1 MLKLKTI
8 YDHIIIG
15 SGIAGTRAAETI
27 RTLNSDADILMISS
41 EAGHPYKRTN
51 IDKHIAEGFSE
62 TDFLLHPEE
71 WYSENRIEY
80 ISEVSVD
87 SIQIPDKKV
96 ILNGDKIISF
106 GTLLLATGA
115 NPVIP
120 DFIKTGSV
128 PTYYIRTKTE
138 TLNFMREL
146 NNAESV
152 TIIGGG
158 VQSAEIA
165 EQCILKGKEVNLI
178 CRNSRLLRKYFP
190 ADYSS
195 EIENLLME
203 KGVNLYLSIDAYNIS
218 WSAESGYKIGFGDK
232 QLHSDMLVTSCGIE
246 AEVRL
251 AKTAG
256 IKTDKGIVVDEHCET
271 SVPGIFAAGD
281 CAQYGSQNPA
291 GLWHSAEYMGITA
304 GNNMCGKKESIGSK
318 TFRLKCELFGSFF
331 FSQNYSA
338 AGSLNS
344 ESFSGPSIQ
353 QRWFFKESAAAG
365 VIMTNDKPRAKTY
378 ERAVN
383 DGWNIYRIK
392 QELPV

>member
-1 MLKLKTI
+1 MLNLRTI

-71 WYSENRIEY
+71 WYAENRIEY
-80 ISEVSVD
+80 ISGVSVD
-87 SIQIPDKKV
+87 SILIPDKKV
-96 ILNGDKIISF
+96 ILNGDKIISY
-106 GTLLLATGA
+106 GSLLLATGA
-115 NPVIP
+115 DPLIP
-120 DFIKTGSV
+120 DFIKSSGV
-128 PTYYIRTKTE
+128 PSYYIRTKTE
-138 TLNFMREL
+138 TINFMNKL
-146 NNAESV
+146 NDAESV

-165 EQCILKGKEVNLI
+165 EQCILKEKEVNLI
-178 CRNSRLLRKYFP
+178 CRNNHLLKKYFP
-190 ADYSS
+190 ADYSR
-195 EIENLLME
+195 EIENLLTG
-203 KGVNLYLSIDAYNIS
+203 KGVNLYLSTDAYNIS
-218 WSAESGYKIGFGDK
+218 WSAKPGYEISIGEK
-232 QLHSDMLVTSCGIE
+232 RLHSDLLVTSCGIE
-246 AEVRL
+246 ARTLL
-251 AKTAG
+251 AKNARL
-256 IKTDKGIVVDEHCET
+256 KTDKGIVVNEHCET

-281 CAQYGSQNPA
+281 CAQYGLQNPA

-338 AGSLNS
+338 AGNLQF
-344 ESFSGPSIQ
+344 ESFIGTSVQ

-365 VIMTNDKPRAKTY
+365 VIMTNDKPRAKIY
-378 ERAVN
+378 EKAVN
-383 DGWNIYRIK
+383 EGWNIDKIVR
-392 QELPV
+392 ELPV